1 MDSRALLACLALMAL
16 DASAGGVYKCVD
28 GGATSYQAVPCARG
42 QVEVSIRIAEA
53 SPQVARERSLAVAV
67 PPAQTRK
74 RGPWTRTAVE
84 IGISDDEV
92 LNMPGW
98 GRPMQ
103 ISRARVGRDWEEVW
117 RYGNSYSGGRELRF
131 VNARL
136 ADIVE
141 TTPALASAR

>member
-1 MDSRALLACLALMAL
+1 MDSRALVACLALVAL
-16 DASAGGVYKCVD
+16 DVTAGRVYKCVD
-28 GGATSYQAVPCARG
+28 GGATSYQSVPCARG
-42 QVEVSIRIAEA
+42 QEEVAIRIAVA
-53 SPQVARERSLAVAV
+53 SPPASERSLAVAV

-74 RGPWTRTAVE
+74 RGPWTRTTVE

-103 ISRARVGRDWEEVW
+103 ISRARVGRHWEEVW

-141 TTPALASAR
+141 TAPALASAR